1 MGQCMTFLSSGVWQ
15 SDPEEITQRK
25 KAKVQET
32 KTCLEAAAKKVSDKK
47 KEVMAMY
54 DADGIPLP
62 EHQYEVGA
70 KIIEYQAAVREYRIY
85 SASYSRWLDLI
96 SSAEMTKVAN
106 SDSDLRDIV
115 EAELKR
121 ATQETER
128 RRNRNSKN
136 GESKQ
141 QPSIAAEAKQV
152 AVETINDIHRDQES
166 DPLLQM
172 VEASDSEMSFG
183 AQVRQWKTEERR
195 QQNSAPVPLREE
207 SSLSS
212 KSSKSTASSKS
223 KKSNGGPKTL
233 TMPLE

>member
-1 MGQCMTFLSSGVWQ
+1 MGQCISFLSSGVWQ
-15 SDPEEITQRK
+15 TDTEEITQRK

-32 KTCLEAAAKKVSDKK
+32 KTCLETAARKVADKK

-70 KIIEYQAAVREYRIY
+70 KVIEYQAAVREYRIY
-85 SASYSRWLDLI
+85 SASYSKWLDLI

-106 SDSDLRDIV
+106 SDNDLKDIV

-128 RRNRNSKN
+128 RRSRNTKA
-136 GESKQ
+136 GESRQ
-141 QPSIAAEAKQV
+141 QASIATEAKQV
-152 AVETINDIHRDQES
+152 AAETINDIHRDQES

-183 AQVRQWKTEERR
+183 AQIRQWKTEEKRR
-195 QQNSAPVPLREE
+195 VVPLHEE
-207 SSLSS
+207 SPLRSS
-212 KSSKSTASSKS
+212 KPKSM
-223 KKSNGGPKTL
+223 KKSSNGTSKTL
-233 TMPLE
+233 AMPLDATE